1 MTCNFRPGKVESS
14 LGRGNGGSGG
24 SRKIRGIR
32 GIRWLGGIRRIG
44 GTGEDLNIE
53 RIYKAVGTGG

>member
-24 SRKIRGIR
+24 SREIRGIR
-32 GIRWLGGIRRIG
+32 GIRWIGGIRG
-44 GTGEDLNIE
+44 SEGLGEQVKTFKYRASL
-53 RIYKAVGTGG
+53 